1 MSSPLIAGRK
11 TRLSGKRF
19 ARALLGFKARRA
31 DVRNLCIAGR
41 LKGQDHPAAPLG
53 AGGMR
58 NAGWQ
63 GLFIAAKHSC
73 DAASPKKVKTRKTP
87 VAG

>member
-19 ARALLGFKARRA
+19 ARALLGFRARRA
-31 DVRNLCIAGR
+31 DRRNLCISGK
-41 LKGQDHPAAPLG
+41 LKGQKHPGAPVG

-63 GLFIAAKHSC
+63 ALFKR
-73 DAASPKKVKTRKTP
+73 ASSECK
-87 VAG
+87 

>member
-1 MSSPLIAGRK
+1 MSAPLIAGRK

-19 ARALLGFKARRA
+19 ARALLGFRARRA
-31 DVRNLCIAGR
+31 DQRNLCISGK
-41 LKGQDHPAAPLG
+41 LKGQKHPAAPVG

-63 GLFIAAKHSC
+63 TAFTRAKHEC
-73 DAASPKKVKTRKTP
+73 DRM
-87 VAG
+87 

>member
-11 TRLSGKRF
+11 TKLSGKRF

-31 DVRNLCIAGR
+31 DVRNLCIAGI
-41 LKGQDHPAAPLG
+41 LKTKVHPAAPLG

-58 NAGWQ
+58 NVGWQ
-63 GLFIAAKHSC
+63 NLFIAAKKSC
-73 DAASPKKVKTRKTP
+73 DAASPKKVVTRKTP
-87 VAG
+87 VA